1 MSQSLPEIKTR
12 DLSSLNDHMLNNI
25 SDIDSII
32 LKQDPGRF
40 LKLDE
45 KLDKV
50 KTEYWD
56 KKNSCVNCH
65 KFALF
70 KPFECSNKTCA

>member
-50 KTEYWD
+50 KTFSQD
-56 KKNSCVNCH
+56 
-65 KFALF
+65 
-70 KPFECSNKTCA
+70 